1 MKPLQIAVA
10 SGKGGT
16 GKTTI
21 ATSLA
26 LSLAEKYQVAYL
38 DCDVEAPNGHLFLH
52 PEFNTSTKAVIRIP
66 RIDKNRCTLCGKCG
80 EVCQFHALARV
91 GKTIMV
97 FPQLCHGCGSC
108 TWNCPEH
115 AIEEIPNPIGVLE
128 SGKAKQGFHYAH
140 GTLTISEPMATPII
154 RQLKRLDKPTQTAI
168 SILDAPPGASC
179 SVVETLRGSDF
190 ALLVTEPT
198 PFGLHDLGQM
208 QGIVDEMRIPAG
220 VIINRDN
227 GDYLPLLEYCTQHD
241 LPVMLRVPF
250 ERRIAEGVARGQTLV
265 EIYPEYRQCFLD
277 LFDRINFSANQ

>member
-1 MKPLQIAVA
+1 MKPIQIAVA

-26 LSLAEKYQVAYL
+26 LSLAEKYHVAYL

-52 PEFNTSTKAVIRIP
+52 PEFNTSTEAVIRIP
-66 RIDKNRCTLCGKCG
+66 RIDKNRCTLCGKCV
-80 EVCQFHALARV
+80 EVCQFHALAKV

-108 TWNCPEH
+108 TWNCPER

-128 SGKAKQGFHYAH
+128 SGKVRQDFHYAH

-154 RQLKRLDKPTQTAI
+154 RQLKRLEIPPQTAI

-208 QGIVDEMRIPAG
+208 QGIIEEMRIPAG
-220 VIINRDN
+220 VIINREN
-227 GDYLPLLEYCTQHD
+227 GDYLPLLEYCTKHH

-277 LFDRINFSANQ
+277 LFDSIAVLANQ